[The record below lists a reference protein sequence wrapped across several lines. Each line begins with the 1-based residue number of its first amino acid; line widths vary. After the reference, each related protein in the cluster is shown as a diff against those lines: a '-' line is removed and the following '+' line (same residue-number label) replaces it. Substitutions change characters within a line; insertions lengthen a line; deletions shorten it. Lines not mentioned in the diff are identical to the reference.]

1 MNKIPSLRPLLDL
14 PFPPRALQAAL
25 ALLCLAPFSSAQTPA
40 APAPAG
46 DLGPSDWID
55 PDTGHRIIRLSQ
67 ERGSRTLYF
76 HDNSYT
82 PEGDK
87 LIFNTPSGVAV
98 VDLTHLGREPV
109 KADIVAQGGGA
120 IMARRSR
127 EVYVSRGGDRAGRRP
142 GAPGAA
148 GPGGPG
154 GPGNPGGSG
163 GPGAPGNPGGNFRRD
178 LGGPVYAIN
187 VDTKARRI
195 IPYAVSTNLSCDE
208 SWNFFVVPGAVDP
221 SGHTPPPP
229 QRPYVPQLQR
239 MFPGKQLSDLTPE
252 QRYAVQKEEGLARR
266 TLNPTPAAYTFINLK
281 TGERRTTGYQYGNL
295 DHQQWSP
302 TDPNLLLYAHEGSW
316 HEVDR
321 TWIIDARTGSF
332 QLLHHRTMDMEINGH
347 EWWGF
352 GGKMVWF
359 DLQTPRSQ
367 DFWIAGVNLE
377 TRVETRYHLQRDW
390 WGIHFNSSRDLTLFA
405 DDGGDPTQ
413 VAFSKD
419 GMWINLFR
427 VQPDGTVTRE
437 RLANMSKH
445 NYVTGRGGIEPNVS
459 ITPDQKWVIFTGNF
473 YGGNQV
479 YAAEIAKSP

>member
-1 MNKIPSLRPLLDL
+1 V
-14 PFPPRALQAAL
+14 AAQ
-25 ALLCLAPFSSAQTPA
+25 PTV
-40 APAPAG
+40 

-87 LIFNTPSGVAV
+87 LIINTPSGVAV
-98 VDLTHLGREPV
+98 VDLTHLGQEPV
-109 KADIVAQGGGA
+109 KADIIAQGGGA

-127 EVYVSRGGDRAGRRP
+127 EVYVSRGAGRGVR
-142 GAPGAA
+142 GAGGPGAA
-148 GPGGPG
+148 GPASPNGPGSPVGPGSPGGQGGPG
-154 GPGNPGGSG
+154 GPGNPGGG
-163 GPGAPGNPGGNFRRD
+163 FGRGR
-178 LGGPVYAIN
+178 GGPVYAIN
-187 VDTKARRI
+187 LETKAERLIRN
-195 IPYAVSTNLSCDE
+195 AVSTTISCDE

-221 SGHTPPPP
+221 TGNTPPPP
-229 QRPYVPQLQR
+229 KRPYVSQLQR

-266 TLNPTPAAYTFINLK
+266 TLSPSPAAYTFINLK
-281 TGERRTTGYQYGNL
+281 SGERKTTGYQYGNL

-332 QLLHHRTMDMEINGH
+332 QLMHKRAMDMEINGH

-352 GGKMVWF
+352 DGKMVWF

-367 DFWIAGVNLE
+367 DFWIAGVNIDTHL
-377 TRVETRYHLQRDW
+377 ETRYHIKRDW
-390 WGIHFNSSRDLTLFA
+390 WGIHFNTSRDYSLFA

-413 VAFSKD
+413 VAFSND
-419 GMWINLFR
+419 GRWINVFH
-427 VQPDGTVTRE
+427 VQPDGTVTHE

-459 ITPDQKWVIFTGNF
+459 ITPDKKWVIFTCNS
-473 YGGNQV
+473 YAGNQV
-479 YAAEIAKSP
+479 YAAEIAKSQ